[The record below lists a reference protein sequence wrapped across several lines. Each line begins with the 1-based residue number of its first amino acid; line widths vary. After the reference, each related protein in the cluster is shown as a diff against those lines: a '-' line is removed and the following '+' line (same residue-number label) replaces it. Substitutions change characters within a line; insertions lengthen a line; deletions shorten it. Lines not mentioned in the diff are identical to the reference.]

1 MVSCRIGVN
10 LKALLEIQKKD
21 ELNDMAFA
29 AKIGIDK
36 TMLWR
41 IKTKRNGPGQEF
53 IAKILTAYPN
63 LKFEDIF
70 FLNRPSHACQVST
83 GTEGS

>member
-1 MVSCRIGVN
+1 MASVKIEVD
-10 LKALLEIQKKD
+10 LKVLLEIQTEEK
-21 ELNDMAFA
+21 LSDMAFA

-41 IKTKRNGPGQEF
+41 IKTGRNNPGQEF
-53 IAKILTAYPN
+53 IAKFLTAYPN
-63 LKFEDIF
+63 MKFEDVF
-70 FLNRPSHACQVST
+70 FLSQPLHQCQALT